1 MIGNHIILSDGN
13 YCVFLI
19 SGIHGNTDKLLTL
32 CKKNFLFKYS
42 ILILGAP
49 MRPGGKQP
57 PKTLPLIHT
66 VKEDPDMPDS
76 DIIVSSYRQLIILR
90 K

>member
-1 MIGNHIILSDGN
+1 
-13 YCVFLI
+13 
-19 SGIHGNTDKLLTL
+19 
-32 CKKNFLFKYS
+32 
-42 ILILGAP
+42 

-76 DIIVSSYRQLIILR
+76 DIIVSKYIYSKIIYNERNLMYFNICPTGNLGIEVGLSFSAVGVKSSKR
-90 K
+90 GVPEN